1 MPFLR
6 TIQKYITDCSISIK
20 VNGKALRK
28 LQSAT
33 TQSII
38 LSPQMLFKY
47 LAKWDPFPFEIKNPV
62 FGPDVQKLNEMEIL
76 FSWRI

>member
-38 LSPQMLFKY
+38 LSPQLPFKY
-47 LAKWDPFPFEIKNPV
+47 LAKREPFPFEIKSPV
-62 FGPDVQKLNEMEIL
+62 FGPDGQKLNEMEIL